1 MTVWDCRVDMHEQKR
16 DKVVENQKKKCTV
29 VNFFLLGWGM
39 GNNIKR
45 DRKKE
50 KE

>member
-1 MTVWDCRVDMHEQKR
+1 MTVSECRVDMHEQKR
-16 DKVVENQKKKCTV
+16 DKVVENPKKMYT
-29 VNFFLLGWGM
+29 FFLLGWGM

-45 DRKKE
+45 DRKNE